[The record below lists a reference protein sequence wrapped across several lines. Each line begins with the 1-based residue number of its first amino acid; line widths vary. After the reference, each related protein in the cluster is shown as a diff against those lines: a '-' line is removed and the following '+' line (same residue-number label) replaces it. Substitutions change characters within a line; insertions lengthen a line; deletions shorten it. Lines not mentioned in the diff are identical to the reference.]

1 MKSDEAKD
9 FTRKEQYQV
18 ACSAI
23 ETATKILHDS
33 IKRKNEL
40 LRQAYEQ
47 LKACEWEVNIGVI
60 ADIEKEL
67 NIKEI

>member
-1 MKSDEAKD
+1 MKSDEVKD
-9 FTRKEQYQV
+9 FIRKEQYQV

-40 LRQAYEQ
+40 LKQAHTW
-47 LKACEWEVNIGVI
+47 LVACEWEIDIGVI

-67 NIKEI
+67 GINE